1 MGLSVMQWRRW
12 LLCGV
17 DGVYGL
23 DRRQGRIG
31 PGLLRVA
38 AGWALRKERRR
49 KAGGRGK
56 VTPWARDYGWWR
68 GLDGDV
74 DRELD
79 GGWAEAL
86 ARPRVLGFVMMIGGF
101 VVVNGDL
108 WNWCDVSCEICRF
121 MVSSWNG

>member
-1 MGLSVMQWRRW
+1 VTVVLAARWLLERQQHGGTRHEDRTDLGSSMGLSVMQWRRW

-49 KAGGRGK
+49 CEKA
-56 VTPWARDYGWWR
+56 TPMVAAIEDWAR
-68 GLDGDV
+68 
-74 DRELD
+74 
-79 GGWAEAL
+79 
-86 ARPRVLGFVMMIGGF
+86 
-101 VVVNGDL
+101 
-108 WNWCDVSCEICRF
+108 
-121 MVSSWNG
+121 